1 MCFFRR
7 VDIRKAG
14 MICIA
19 GMVALSMAACRTDN
33 NLIVVENEEKRVVEL
48 FSPMEKSE
56 AYVENT
62 ARSAADKTVML
73 AEEKLDVSVGYV
85 TYTAED
91 YQDKTYDDVT
101 LDRARNDMDD
111 IYLLNPDTL
120 RVLGEEGKL
129 KDLSGLECVKNLREV
144 VIAANMIDGKLV
156 GIPQEVVAYGLFI
169 NKDMFD
175 QYGLALPET
184 PEDFLEC
191 CRVFKEN
198 GIETPVGANRWWLE
212 TFVLAQAYADL
223 YNGGNTEAEIAALNS
238 GESKYSDYMRPGFEF
253 LQEMIDK
260 GICAIILSPVDWEKI
275 TPSLQALKEAGVRII
290 NVDTQVREMDYVD
303 AYIGSD
309 NYSAGYI
316 CGEDLIEKCPEGGK
330 IAILECPTQNSIN
343 DRITGF
349 EEAIAKAAKGF
360 EVVARADTTGEFER
374 ALEES
379 EKMLKE
385 HPDIV
390 AIMCGNDQIAVG
402 ATTSV
407 NVARAKEV
415 LIYGVDGSPDIKK
428 ELQKQD
434 TQIAGTAAQSP
445 IHMGKNAAEI
455 ADCILTGQKFEKETY
470 EEVFMI
476 NKDNVGMYGVDGWQ

>member
-1 MCFFRR
+1 MKKR
-7 VDIRKAG
+7 VIAV
-14 MICIA
+14 MAVILICIL
-19 GMVALSMAACRTDN
+19 GMSGC
-33 NLIVVENEEKRVVEL
+33 K
-48 FSPMEKSE
+48 KH
-56 AYVENT
+56 
-62 ARSAADKTVML
+62 
-73 AEEKLDVSVGYV
+73 VG
-85 TYTAED
+85 
-91 YQDKTYDDVT
+91 
-101 LDRARNDMDD
+101 
-111 IYLLNPDTL
+111 
-120 RVLGEEGKL
+120 
-129 KDLSGLECVKNLREV
+129 
-144 VIAANMIDGKLV
+144 
-156 GIPQEVVAYGLFI
+156 
-169 NKDMFD
+169 
-175 QYGLALPET
+175 T
-184 PEDFLEC
+184 PED
-191 CRVFKEN
+191 N
-198 GIETPVGANRWWLE
+198 
-212 TFVLAQAYADL
+212 
-223 YNGGNTEAEIAALNS
+223 AAS
-238 GESKYSDYMRPGFEF
+238 GEETEESETGSQEKKLIGFSVIDMKNPYFITLENAAREVIEKKGYEFIAEDPGTDPTQQAVQI
-253 LQEMIDK
+253 QEMIDK

-349 EEAIAKAAKGF
+349 EEAIAKAAKGL

>member
-1 MCFFRR
+1 MKKR
-7 VDIRKAG
+7 VIAV
-14 MICIA
+14 MAVILICIL
-19 GMVALSMAACRTDN
+19 GMSGC
-33 NLIVVENEEKRVVEL
+33 K
-48 FSPMEKSE
+48 KH
-56 AYVENT
+56 
-62 ARSAADKTVML
+62 
-73 AEEKLDVSVGYV
+73 VG
-85 TYTAED
+85 
-91 YQDKTYDDVT
+91 
-101 LDRARNDMDD
+101 
-111 IYLLNPDTL
+111 
-120 RVLGEEGKL
+120 
-129 KDLSGLECVKNLREV
+129 
-144 VIAANMIDGKLV
+144 
-156 GIPQEVVAYGLFI
+156 
-169 NKDMFD
+169 
-175 QYGLALPET
+175 T
-184 PEDFLEC
+184 PED
-191 CRVFKEN
+191 N
-198 GIETPVGANRWWLE
+198 
-212 TFVLAQAYADL
+212 
-223 YNGGNTEAEIAALNS
+223 AAS
-238 GESKYSDYMRPGFEF
+238 GEETEESETGSQEKKLIGFSVIDMKNPYFITLENAAREVIEKKGYEFIAEDPGTDPTQQAVQI
-253 LQEMIDK
+253 QEMIDK
-260 GICAIILSPVDWEKI
+260 GICAISLSPGDWEKI

-476 NKDNVGMYGVDGWQ
+476 NKDNVGMYGVDGWH

>member
-1 MCFFRR
+1 MKKRLFTMTA
-7 VDIRKAG
+7 VVL
-14 MICIA
+14 ICIL
-19 GMVALSMAACRTDN
+19 GVCGC
-33 NLIVVENEEKRVVEL
+33 K
-48 FSPMEKSE
+48 KH
-56 AYVENT
+56 
-62 ARSAADKTVML
+62 
-73 AEEKLDVSVGYV
+73 VG
-85 TYTAED
+85 
-91 YQDKTYDDVT
+91 
-101 LDRARNDMDD
+101 
-111 IYLLNPDTL
+111 
-120 RVLGEEGKL
+120 
-129 KDLSGLECVKNLREV
+129 
-144 VIAANMIDGKLV
+144 
-156 GIPQEVVAYGLFI
+156 
-169 NKDMFD
+169 
-175 QYGLALPET
+175 T
-184 PEDFLEC
+184 PEDNAASEEETEENKEAGQKEKKLIGFSVIDMKNPYFITLESAA
-191 CRVFKEN
+191 REAAEKKGYELLMEDP
-198 GIETPVGANRWWLE
+198 GTDPGQ
-212 TFVLAQAYADL
+212 QAVQ
-223 YNGGNTEAEIAALNS
+223 I
-238 GESKYSDYMRPGFEF
+238 
-253 LQEMIDK
+253 QEMIQK
-260 GICAIILSPVDWEKI
+260 GISAIILSPVDWEKI

-290 NVDTQVREMDYVD
+290 NVDTQVKEMDYVD

-349 EEAIAKAAKGF
+349 EEAISKAEKGF

-379 EKMLKE
+379 EKMLE
-385 HPDIV
+385 EYPDIV

-428 ELQKQD
+428 ELQKPD

-445 IHMGKNAAEI
+445 IHMGQKAAEI